1 MLAGRR
7 AATHWS
13 FCEDLAKRFP
23 KVQVEADPIFVR
35 DGPIWTSAG
44 VTSGIDLALA
54 LPGVA
59 RRAGVRLLEVRPLDD
74 SLESAFRELVR

>member
-1 MLAGRR
+1 MGVEAVSAVGIDGADVVVSSVR
-7 AATHWS
+7 AL
-13 FCEDLAKRFP
+13 DLA
-23 KVQVEADPIFVR
+23 V
-35 DGPIWTSAG
+35 
-44 VTSGIDLALA
+44 A